1 MYILKKNI
9 MKDWFYPEKLRE
21 SEQKYRNSNDDS
33 PHIGGD
39 FGSYKSLLKTNDFE
53 NSMIKSHNDINPIQ
67 KLKVLKKVTDKFLK
81 NKKIHSILNVGCGTG
96 FETKALSEIYNCD
109 ITGVDASLDGIDYAK
124 KYNSNSK
131 TEYFFE
137 TIDSNFLLNTKFD
150 ICYAIEFYPFTRTKD
165 LEFQKNI
172 ISSIFNNLSNEG
184 VLVMYQL
191 ETDKWDTIKNNI
203 QELSVLLKKNVKI
216 YSKLH
221 HKIYK
226 FIPNYFLSKLCCLVL
241 EKILNRDIGRQ
252 LIIFY

>member
-1 MYILKKNI
+1 
-9 MKDWFYPEKLRE
+9 MKEWFYPKELKK
-21 SEQKYRNSNDDS
+21 SELKFRNSNNDS
-33 PHIGGD
+33 PDLKND

-53 NSMIKSHNDINPIQ
+53 NSMIKFHNDINPTH
-67 KLKVLKKVTDKFLK
+67 KLKVLKKITDKFLK
-81 NKKIHSILNVGCGTG
+81 NKKNHSILNVGCGTG
-96 FETKALSEIYNCD
+96 FETKVLSEIYNCH
-109 ITGVDASLDGIDYAK
+109 ITGVDASFDGIEYAK

-131 TEYFFE
+131 TEYISE
-137 TIDSNFLLNTKFD
+137 TIDGDFLLNTKFD

-184 VLVMYQL
+184 VLVIYQI

-203 QELSVLLKKNVKI
+203 QELSVLLKKNVKT

-226 FIPNYFLSKLCCLVL
+226 YIPNYFLSKLCCLVM
-241 EKILNRDIGRQ
+241 EKILNRDVGCQ

>member
-1 MYILKKNI
+1 
-9 MKDWFYPEKLRE
+9 MKEFFYPEELKKSEIAYRTNKVKPDLR
-21 SEQKYRNSNDDS
+21 N
-33 PHIGGD
+33 D

-53 NSMIKSHNDINPIQ
+53 NSMIKFHNDINPTQ
-67 KLKVLKKVTDKFLK
+67 KLKLIKKITDKFLK
-81 NKKIHSILNVGCGTG
+81 NKKNHSILNVGCGTG
-96 FETKALSEIYNCD
+96 FETKVLSEIYNCN
-109 ITGVDASLDGIDYAK
+109 ITGVDVSFDGIEYAK

-131 TEYFFE
+131 TEYISE
-137 TIDSNFLLNTKFD
+137 IIDGNFLLNTKFD

-172 ISSIFNNLSNEG
+172 ISSIFNNLSKEG
-184 VLVMYQL
+184 VLVIYQI
-191 ETDKWDTIKNNI
+191 ETDKCDTIKNNI

-216 YSKLH
+216 YSKFH

>member
-1 MYILKKNI
+1 ME
-9 MKDWFYPEKLRE
+9 DWFYPENLRE
-21 SEQKYRNSNDDS
+21 SEQKSRNSNDDN

-39 FGSYKSLLKTNDFE
+39 FGSYKSLLKTNDLE
-53 NSMIKSHNDINPIQ
+53 NSMIKSHNDINPAQ
-67 KLKVLKKVTDKFLK
+67 KLKLLKKITDKFLK

-96 FETKALSEIYNCD
+96 FETKVLSEIYNCD
-109 ITGVDASLDGIDYAK
+109 ITGVDASLDGIEYAK

-131 TEYFFE
+131 TEYISK

-165 LEFQKNI
+165 FEFQKNI

-191 ETDKWDTIKNNI
+191 ETDESDTIKNNI

>member
-1 MYILKKNI
+1 
-9 MKDWFYPEKLRE
+9 MKDWFYPENLRE
-21 SEQKYRNSNDDS
+21 SEQKCRNSNDDN

-39 FGSYKSLLKTNDFE
+39 FGSYKSLLKTNDLE
-53 NSMIKSHNDINPIQ
+53 NSMIKFHNDINPAQ
-67 KLKVLKKVTDKFLK
+67 KLKLLKKITDKFLK

-96 FETKALSEIYNCD
+96 FETKVLSEIYNCD

-131 TEYFFE
+131 TEYIFK

-191 ETDKWDTIKNNI
+191 ETDKWHTIKNNI
-203 QELSVLLKKNVKI
+203 QELSVLLKKNVKT
-216 YSKLH
+216 YSKFH
-221 HKIYK
+221 YKIYK
-226 FIPNYFLSKLCCLVL
+226 FIPNYFLSKLCCLFL

>member
-1 MYILKKNI
+1 
-9 MKDWFYPEKLRE
+9 MKDWFYPKNLKENELKF
-21 SEQKYRNSNDDS
+21 RNSNKDS
-33 PHIGGD
+33 PDLKND

-53 NSMIKSHNDINPIQ
+53 NSMIKSHNDINPTQ
-67 KLKVLKKVTDKFLK
+67 KLKLLKKFTDKFLK

-131 TEYFFE
+131 TEYISE

-216 YSKLH
+216 YSKFH

-241 EKILNRDIGRQ
+241 EKILNRDIGCQ

>member
-1 MYILKKNI
+1 ME
-9 MKDWFYPEKLRE
+9 DWFYPKNLKENELKF
-21 SEQKYRNSNDDS
+21 RNSNNDS
-33 PHIGGD
+33 TDLKND

-53 NSMIKSHNDINPIQ
+53 NSMIKSHNDINPTQ
-67 KLKVLKKVTDKFLK
+67 KLKLLKKITDKFLK

-131 TEYFFE
+131 TEYISE

-203 QELSVLLKKNVKI
+203 QELSVLLKKNVKT

-221 HKIYK
+221 YKIYK

-241 EKILNRDIGRQ
+241 GKILNRDIGCQ

>member
-1 MYILKKNI
+1 
-9 MKDWFYPEKLRE
+9 MKDWFYPKNLRE
-21 SEQKYRNSNDDS
+21 SEQKHRNSNDDS
-33 PHIGGD
+33 PDLHND
-39 FGSYKSLLKTNDFE
+39 FGSYKSLLKTNDLE
-53 NSMIKSHNDINPIQ
+53 NSMIKSHNDINPAQ
-67 KLKVLKKVTDKFLK
+67 KLKLLKKITDKFLK

-96 FETKALSEIYNCD
+96 FETKVLSEIYNCD

-131 TEYFFE
+131 TEYISK

-191 ETDKWDTIKNNI
+191 ETDESDTIKNNI
-203 QELSVLLKKNVKI
+203 QELSVLLKKNVKT
-216 YSKLH
+216 YSKFH
-221 HKIYK
+221 HSIYK
-226 FIPNYFLSKLCCLVL
+226 FIPNYFFIKLCVLVL